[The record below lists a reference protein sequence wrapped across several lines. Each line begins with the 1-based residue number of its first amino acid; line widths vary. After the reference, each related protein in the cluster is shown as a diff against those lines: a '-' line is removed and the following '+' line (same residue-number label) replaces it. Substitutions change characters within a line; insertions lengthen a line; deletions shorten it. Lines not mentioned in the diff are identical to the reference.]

1 MTQNI
6 ASDLQSVD
14 PGPRLADV
22 RQISDGIQR
31 LAAINTYDAITASTT
46 QTQAGGLALRHGIS
60 SVTSANAS
68 DAVTMP
74 KATPGVLLIL
84 ANPSGQTIQLFPF
97 LGDKINAAAINAAV
111 SVATATTSI
120 YACSVALQWWG
131 GAITN
136 ET

>member
-22 RQISDGIQR
+22 RQISDGIAR
-31 LAAINTYDAITASTT
+31 LSAINTYDGLTASTT
-46 QTQAGGLALRHGIS
+46 QTQAGGTVLRHGIS
-60 SVTSANAS
+60 SVTSANSA

-74 KATPGVLLIL
+74 KATPGVLLVL
-84 ANPSGQTIQLFPF
+84 ANSSGQSIGLFPF
-97 LGDKINAAAINAAV
+97 KGDKINAAAIDAV
-111 SVATATTSI
+111 VTVATATTSI
-120 YACSVALQWWG
+120 YVCSVALQWWG

>member
-6 ASDLQSVD
+6 ASDLQNVD
-14 PGPRLADV
+14 PGLRLADV
-22 RQISDGIQR
+22 RQLSDGVAR
-31 LAAINTYDAITASTT
+31 LAAINTYDGLTASTT
-46 QTQAGGLALRHGIS
+46 QTQAGGLVLRHGIS

-68 DAVTMP
+68 DAVTLP
-74 KATPGVLLIL
+74 KATPGVLLII
-84 ANPSGQTIQLFPF
+84 ANSSGQTIQLFPF
-97 LGDKINAAAINAAV
+97 LGDKINVAAINAAV
-111 SVATATTSI
+111 SVATATTSF

>member
-22 RQISDGIQR
+22 RQISDGIAR
-31 LAAINTYDAITASTT
+31 LSAINTYDGLTASTT
-46 QTQAGGLALRHGIS
+46 QTQAGGLVLRHGIS

-84 ANPSGQTIQLFPF
+84 ANSSGQSISLFPF
-97 LGDKINAAAINAAV
+97 KGDKINAAAIDASV
-111 SVATATTSI
+111 SVANTTTSF
-120 YACSVALQWWG
+120 YTCSVALQWWG